1 MALPVEQLTMF
12 LDTFFDIDAIIFT
25 YPLLLDGF
33 LLTLQLVAVVVP
45 AGIALGTCL
54 ALLYAL
60 GGWPT
65 KAAFILYV
73 DSFRSLPPLV
83 LLVFIFYGLPFL
95 GVQLGSFASAVLALV
110 LNGSSYYAE
119 IVRAGIAAIPK
130 GQWDAGRA
138 TGLSR
143 FQTIV
148 HIVLPQAFRNIVGP
162 LLGNTLELTKAT
174 SICSVV
180 ALPEFLRAAQIAQS
194 HVYNPTPL
202 VFVALVYLILL
213 WPLAR
218 LVSRM
223 ERTIASR

>member
-1 MALPVEQLTMF
+1 MF
-12 LDTFFDIDAIIFT
+12 LETFFNIDSIIYT

-33 LLTLQLVAVVVP
+33 LLTLRLVAVVVP
-45 AGIALGTCL
+45 AGILLGTCL
-54 ALLYAL
+54 ALAYAL
-60 GGWPT
+60 GGWGT
-65 KAAFILYV
+65 KAAFIAYV

-95 GVQLGSFASAVLALV
+95 GIHLGSFASAVLALV

-119 IVRAGIAAIPK
+119 IVRAGIVAIPK
-130 GQWDAGRA
+130 GQRDAGTA
-138 TGLSR
+138 TSLTK
-143 FQTIV
+143 FQTTFY
-148 HIVLPQAFRNIVGP
+148 IVLPQAFRNIVGP

-174 SICSVV
+174 SICSIV

-218 LVSRM
+218 LVSRL
-223 ERTIASR
+223 ERTVATR

>member
-1 MALPVEQLTMF
+1 MF
-12 LDTFFDIDAIIFT
+12 LDNFFDVDAIIYT

-33 LLTLQLVAVVVP
+33 LLTLKLVAVVVP

-54 ALLYAL
+54 ALIFAL
-60 GGWPT
+60 GGWVT
-65 KAAFILYV
+65 KAGFIVYV
-73 DSFRSLPPLV
+73 DTFRSLPPLV

-95 GVQLGSFASAVLALV
+95 GLQLGSFISAVVALV

-119 IVRAGIAAIPK
+119 IVRAGIVAIPK

-143 FQTIV
+143 FQTII

-174 SICSVV
+174 SICSIV
-180 ALPEFLRAAQIAQS
+180 ALPEFLRAAQVAQS

-223 ERTIASR
+223 ERGIATR